1 MAVKESAQSQKLHGD
16 MESRGRVSRSDELRE
31 ALEEMIIT
39 GRLPPGARIDEGAL
53 VDQFQ
58 VSRTPMREAIK
69 ALIATGMLE
78 VRPRQGVSVAAVSIP
93 KLMEMFETMAN
104 LEGMCARYAARR
116 ATPEEIARLLEIQ
129 QRLEDE
135 LGAHNPDRFYEINA
149 EFHDLLYDASHTEFI
164 ADQTRALRRRV
175 SMYRKHVTYLPGRME
190 ATIGEHG
197 KIIDAIKANDPVAA
211 ATAAMDH
218 LNLLGDDMVDFI
230 ARLTRTMDVY
240 K

>member
-1 MAVKESAQSQKLHGD
+1 MVAKESVRSSKGNSES
-16 MESRGRVSRSDELRE
+16 ESRQKVSRSDELRE

-53 VDQFQ
+53 VEQFQ

-78 VRPRQGVSVAAVSIP
+78 MRPRQGVSVAAISIP

-104 LEGMCARYAARR
+104 LEGMCAKYAARR
-116 ATPEEIARLLEIQ
+116 ATPDEIAQLLEIQ
-129 QRLEDE
+129 GRLEEE
-135 LGAHNPDRFYEINA
+135 LGSNNPDRFYEING
-149 EFHDLLYDASHTEFI
+149 EFHELLYDASHTEFI
-164 ADQTRALRRRV
+164 ADQTRMLRRRV
-175 SMYRKHVTYLPGRME
+175 SMYRRHVTYLPGRMA

-197 KIIDAIKANDPVAA
+197 KIIDAIKAKDPSAA
-211 ATAAMDH
+211 ATAATEH

-240 K
+240 Q